1 MSFSKASVSITL
13 IICSLLAFISAS
25 TVVEHCVSATTER
38 DVKIA
43 QINKEETIK
52 VAQIRQ
58 EQAIKVAKIN
68 KERTL
73 KLQKMEYLFDL
84 SERFEDKKIF
94 EEISR

>member
-1 MSFSKASVSITL
+1 MSFSKASVLITL

-25 TVVEHCVSATTER
+25 TVVEHCVSATCER
-38 DVKIA
+38 DVKVV
-43 QINKEETIK
+43 Q
-52 VAQIRQ
+52 
-58 EQAIKVAKIN
+58 IN

-94 EEISR
+94 EEISK

>member
-25 TVVEHCVSATTER
+25 TVVEHCVSATCER
-38 DVKIA
+38 DVKVVH
-43 QINKEETIK
+43 INKEG
-52 VAQIRQ
+52 A
-58 EQAIKVAKIN
+58 
-68 KERTL
+68 L

-94 EEISR
+94 EEISK

>member
-1 MSFSKASVSITL
+1 MSFSKASVLITL

-25 TVVEHCVSATTER
+25 TVAEHCVSATCER
-38 DVKIA
+38 DVKVV
-43 QINKEETIK
+43 QINKEETVK

-94 EEISR
+94 EEISK

>member
-1 MSFSKASVSITL
+1 MSFSKASALITL

-25 TVVEHCVSATTER
+25 TVVEHCVSATCER
-38 DVKIA
+38 DVKVV
-43 QINKEETIK
+43 Q
-52 VAQIRQ
+52 
-58 EQAIKVAKIN
+58 IN

-94 EEISR
+94 EEISK

>member
-1 MSFSKASVSITL
+1 MSFSKASALITL

-25 TVVEHCVSATTER
+25 TVVEHCVSATCER
-38 DVKIA
+38 DVK
-43 QINKEETIK
+43 
-52 VAQIRQ
+52 VAQ
-58 EQAIKVAKIN
+58 IN

-94 EEISR
+94 EEISK